1 MTVIMNW
8 NTLCLQLRLV
18 MHATSFYP
26 FGLTGNTKLIDI
38 SWDNIGALFALD
50 SAPRYLS
57 KTNIKGL
64 QTAYNQVFQDIKAK
78 SNDEIEYKKL
88 ALLPIILNFNT
99 DNKFVGGKK
108 MSFDYKM
115 KCLLVRNDW
124 SIFTLSLFRGRLKR
138 IHSNDYTE
146 NDIDDEI
153 QKLSHQQK
161 LAKFMKDLKHTSLSV
176 AYSRFLSDAVMAPS
190 SEFTYKELETRFP
203 QEPEDI
209 PELSKDDMQE
219 ILKCVK
225 NITSNMVLNSVK
237 KLKRGKASS
246 ICTLYSEHVQ
256 QLTELNKNDRDEVK
270 PANTQIFIDNLT
282 WMMNAI
288 LKGLIPKEVMGWYGS
303 TEGNIILPKPTK
315 RRHISKPTVFSKI
328 FDSIMH
334 TETANKIEE
343 HVKDIQFGASKFSC
357 EKLSHVMRTGLE
369 LSVY

>member
-1 MTVIMNW
+1 MESGNYDSDEGSQDNQIQYPLTQRN
-8 NTLCLQLRLV
+8 NTWWCDICRLYEYNLVSKSTHNNRSQHRKSSEKNKQQQSVLQRAENPYVLGEQQGGTANTHSSRARYFPSQLPSNAILASDRNDRDNEWEHS
-18 MHATSFYP
+18 MSSTSPRNATSFYP

-50 SAPRYLS
+50 STPRYLS

-78 SNDEIEYKKL
+78 PNDEIEYKKL

-161 LAKFMKDLKHTSLSV
+161 VAKFMKDHEG
-176 AYSRFLSDAVMAPS
+176 
-190 SEFTYKELETRFP
+190 SETHK
-203 QEPEDI
+203 
-209 PELSKDDMQE
+209 
-219 ILKCVK
+219 
-225 NITSNMVLNSVK
+225 
-237 KLKRGKASS
+237 S
-246 ICTLYSEHVQ
+246 ICCLQS
-256 QLTELNKNDRDEVK
+256 
-270 PANTQIFIDNLT
+270 F
-282 WMMNAI
+282 
-288 LKGLIPKEVMGWYGS
+288 LI
-303 TEGNIILPKPTK
+303 
-315 RRHISKPTVFSKI
+315 
-328 FDSIMH
+328 
-334 TETANKIEE
+334 
-343 HVKDIQFGASKFSC
+343 
-357 EKLSHVMRTGLE
+357 
-369 LSVY
+369 